1 MFETRFVDAI
11 ADVKADDW
19 NALAGKD
26 YPFTRHEFLSALESA
41 HVVSQKTGWL
51 PQHLLVYC
59 DQQLVAVMPL
69 YIKSHS
75 YGEYVF
81 DWSWADAYRQHGHDY
96 YPKLLAAIPYTPCT
110 GPRICYDKS
119 IALHSLIEP
128 ITTAI
133 QSHCQKLNLSSFHL
147 LFPEKPLHEQFCK
160 NDLMPRTA
168 VHFQWFNQGFQHFD
182 DFLERFSSRKRKNLK
197 KERRAI
203 IDAGISFDIFSGT
216 EMTDKLWERF
226 YWFYQTTYA
235 KRSGHG
241 GYFNQTFFQQISKTL
256 SDHLV
261 VILAKKEDEYIAG
274 ALNFRDQN
282 TLYGRYWGCIKD
294 IEYLHFE
301 TCYYQGIEYCIKQGL
316 DRFDPGVQG
325 EHKLAR
331 GFEPVFTYSNHYL
344 NESPFQQAIRQ
355 FLNRE
360 KPMIEDY
367 YANCEERLPFKRP
380 LHE

>member
-1 MFETRFVDAI
+1 MFKTRFVDAI

-26 YPFTRHEFLSALESA
+26 YPFTRYEFLSALESA
-41 HVVSQKTGWL
+41 QVVNQKTGWF
-51 PQHLLVYC
+51 PQHLLVHR

-81 DWSWADAYRQHGHDY
+81 DWSWADAYHQHGHDY

-110 GPRICYDKS
+110 GPRICYDKT
-119 IALHSLIEP
+119 IDLGSLLEA

-133 QSHCQKLNLSSFHL
+133 RSHCEKLNLSSFHL
-147 LFPEKPLHEQFCK
+147 LFPGKQLHKQFCK
-160 NDLMPRTA
+160 NHFMSRTA

-182 DFLERFSSRKRKNLK
+182 DFLNRFSSRKRKNLK

-203 IDAGISFDIFSGT
+203 IDAGISFDIFSGS

-261 VILAKKEDEYIAG
+261 VILAKKEGEYIAG
-274 ALNFRDQN
+274 ALNFRDQK
-282 TLYGRYWGCIKD
+282 TLYGRYWGCIKE

-316 DRFDPGVQG
+316 EHFDPGVQG

-344 NESPFQQAIRQ
+344 NESPFQQAISQ
-355 FLNRE
+355 FLARE

-367 YANCEERLPFKRP
+367 YRDCEERLPFKTVKR
-380 LHE
+380 

>member
-26 YPFTRHEFLSALESA
+26 YPFTRYEFLSALESA
-41 HVVSQKTGWL
+41 QVVNQKTGWL
-51 PQHLLVYC
+51 PQHLLVYR
-59 DQQLVAVMPL
+59 DLQLVAVMPL

-81 DWSWADAYRQHGHDY
+81 DWSWADAYHQHGHDY

-110 GPRICYDKS
+110 GPKICYDKS
-119 IALHSLIEP
+119 LDLVSLLEA

-133 QSHCQKLNLSSFHL
+133 QSHCEKLNLSSFHL
-147 LFPEKPLHEQFCK
+147 LFPEKQLHKQFCK
-160 NDLMPRTA
+160 NHFMSRTA

-182 DFLERFSSRKRKNLK
+182 DFLNRFSSRKRKNLK

-203 IDAGISFDIFSGT
+203 NDAGISFDIFSGS

-241 GYFNQTFFQQISKTL
+241 GYFNQTFFQQISQTL

-274 ALNFRDQN
+274 ALNFRDQK
-282 TLYGRYWGCIKD
+282 TLYGRYWGCIKEV
-294 IEYLHFE
+294 EYLHFE
-301 TCYYQGIEYCIKQGL
+301 TCYYQGIEYCIQQGL

-344 NESPFQQAIRQ
+344 NESPFQQAISQ
-355 FLNRE
+355 FLARE

-367 YANCEERLPFKRP
+367 YRDCEERLPFKTTNP
-380 LHE
+380 

>member
-26 YPFTRHEFLSALESA
+26 YPFTRHEFLAALESA
-41 HVVSQKTGWL
+41 QVVSQKTGWL
-51 PQHLLVYC
+51 PQHLLVYY
-59 DQQLVAVMPL
+59 DQKLVAVMPL

-96 YPKLLAAIPYTPCT
+96 YPKLLAAVPYTPCT
-110 GPRICYDKS
+110 GPRVCYDKS
-119 IALHSLIEP
+119 IALDSLINI

-133 QSHCQKLNLSSFHL
+133 QSHCEKLNLSSFHL
-147 LFPEKPLHEQFCK
+147 LFPEKNLHEQFCK
-160 NDLMPRTA
+160 NELMPRTA

-182 DFLERFSSRKRKNLK
+182 DFLERFNSRKRKNLK

-203 IDAGISFDIFSGT
+203 IDAGISFEIFSGN
-216 EMTDKLWERF
+216 EMTDQLWERF

-274 ALNFRDQN
+274 ALNFRDRN
-282 TLYGRYWGCIKD
+282 TLYGRYWGCIKE

-325 EHKLAR
+325 EHKLTR
-331 GFEPVFTYSNHYL
+331 GFEPVFTFSNHYL
-344 NESPFQQAIRQ
+344 NASPFQQAISQ
-355 FLNRE
+355 FLDRE

-367 YANCEERLPFKRP
+367 YTDCKEHLPFKTIKS
-380 LHE
+380 